1 MSVQDGARLNI
12 KRAEMRCMD
21 EQFIK
26 KCFGKQD
33 HFCVPKGYF
42 DNLSLRI
49 LDNIGLMK
57 LTADSR

>member
-1 MSVQDGARLNI
+1 
-12 KRAEMRCMD
+12 MRCMD